1 MKEFKD
7 IRINKKNFKNSIMDL
22 SFFKINFMFFSNILK
37 KYKGNEY
44 VESLISQQIPLIF
57 LIKSDNNESILKSV
71 SDILELLKRKREE
84 KKSEEAKSESP
95 DLNIDKNTENISKFY
110 TKNIQNKIINNEYH
124 PTDLTYNY
132 EKKDDRILQVLES
145 IVVNIK
151 KNLKL
156 SKKSDTPSEQKLNKN
171 HKKSNQKEESPQ
183 KLKVLEKSSKL
194 TNKPKKIKIK
204 KEDKPKKQKSDNL
217 EESLVKKDELEE
229 DQQVLKTLSLKKIT
243 SQFEKINE
251 KIIKRNIQKAKISK
265 INYDFIF
272 KDRVLNKNI
281 YNKVNNTIFS
291 IINKNNKVK
300 HFSEVSKSM
309 VLLNKKFKTN
319 NIIKELQD
327 IITKNKTKQ
336 KHTQSNTSRSKF
348 SQKSIF
354 KNDLFH
360 KNEVEH
366 KNLLTSLASFYS
378 DIFKRSID
386 SLSFKNKIT
395 KNKLLNKYEKI
406 NLLKKNNY
414 IFDLNKK
421 IKKQNIFDLN
431 DEFIENSITKND
443 LFYKNN
449 FEHENLF
456 KTLASFY
463 SDISKRSVDSLSFK
477 NKITKN
483 KLLNKYEKINLLKKN
498 NYIFDLNKK
507 IKKQNAFDLNDE
519 FIENSMTKN
528 YLFYKNNFERENLF
542 KTLTSFYS
550 DIFKRSIDSLSYK
563 NKITK
568 NKFLNKYEKT
578 NLLKKNNYIFDLNK
592 RIKKQNIFDLNDE
605 FVENSI
611 ITNDL
616 LYKNNFERENLF
628 KTLTSFYSDISKCSI
643 DSLSFKNKI
652 TKNKL
657 LNKYE
662 KTNLLKKNNYIFD
675 LNKKIKKQN
684 IFDLNDEFIENSI
697 IKNDLFYKNNFER
710 ENLFKTL
717 VSFYSDISKRSVDS
731 LSFKNKIVKK
741 LKIFFQEKQSK
752 YLDKNNLISLNNI
765 VNKINKS
772 KILFNRF
779 KTQSNYSELN
789 LNTENLIET
798 EKNVKTHEDLFYNSH
813 FVYRTKGNI
822 EKMVENI
829 VDKRYKEKNDKNL
842 GKKPKK
848 EYYNDSNFEILKN
861 VQKQSKPQAAPGVTK
876 DEVNKIVK
884 SYVESIDLKKVSD
897 NAVLEVSNRINL
909 ERYRNGII

>member
-1 MKEFKD
+1 MKKFKD
-7 IRINKKNFKNSIMDL
+7 IRINKKNFKNNIMDL

-156 SKKSDTPSEQKLNKN
+156 SKKSDASSEQKLNKN
-171 HKKSNQKEESPQ
+171 YKKSNQKEESPQ

-265 INYDFIF
+265 INYDFIS
-272 KDRVLNKNI
+272 KDRVLSKNI

-327 IITKNKTKQ
+327 IITKNKIKQ
-336 KHTQSNTSRSKF
+336 KHTQSNTSRSQF
-348 SQKSIF
+348 SKKSIF
-354 KNDLFH
+354 KNDLLY
-360 KNEVEH
+360 KNEVKH
-366 KNLLTSLASFYS
+366 KNLLTSL
-378 DIFKRSID
+378 I
-386 SLSFKNKIT
+386 
-395 KNKLLNKYEKI
+395 
-406 NLLKKNNY
+406 
-414 IFDLNKK
+414 
-421 IKKQNIFDLN
+421 
-431 DEFIENSITKND
+431 
-443 LFYKNN
+443 
-449 FEHENLF
+449 
-456 KTLASFY
+456 SFY

-507 IKKQNAFDLNDE
+507 IKKQNIFNLND
-519 FIENSMTKN
+519 K
-528 YLFYKNNFERENLF
+528 
-542 KTLTSFYS
+542 
-550 DIFKRSIDSLSYK
+550 
-563 NKITK
+563 
-568 NKFLNKYEKT
+568 
-578 NLLKKNNYIFDLNK
+578 
-592 RIKKQNIFDLNDE
+592 
-605 FVENSI
+605 
-611 ITNDL
+611 
-616 LYKNNFERENLF
+616 
-628 KTLTSFYSDISKCSI
+628 
-643 DSLSFKNKI
+643 
-652 TKNKL
+652 
-657 LNKYE
+657 
-662 KTNLLKKNNYIFD
+662 
-675 LNKKIKKQN
+675 
-684 IFDLNDEFIENSI
+684 FIENSI

-717 VSFYSDISKRSVDS
+717 TSFYSDISKRSVDS
-731 LSFKNKIVKK
+731 LNFKNKIVKK
-741 LKIFFQEKQSK
+741 LKIFSQEKQNR

-765 VNKINKS
+765 SNKINKS

-789 LNTENLIET
+789 LNTENFIET
-798 EKNVKTHEDLFYNSH
+798 EKNVKKHEDLFYSSH

-829 VDKRYKEKNDKNL
+829 VDKRYKEKNSKNF
-842 GKKPKK
+842 GKKPSK
-848 EYYNDSNFEILKN
+848 EYYNDNLGILKN
-861 VQKQSKPQAAPGVTK
+861 IQKQPKPQAAPGVTK
-876 DEVNKIVK
+876 DEVNKIIK

>member
-7 IRINKKNFKNSIMDL
+7 IRINKKNFKNNIMNL

-156 SKKSDTPSEQKLNKN
+156 SKKADASSEQKLNKN
-171 HKKSNQKEESPQ
+171 HKKSNRKEESPQ

-194 TNKPKKIKIK
+194 TDKLKKIKIK
-204 KEDKPKKQKSDNL
+204 KENKPKEQKSDNL
-217 EESLVKKDELEE
+217 EKSLVKKDELEE

-265 INYDFIF
+265 INYDFIS
-272 KDRVLNKNI
+272 KDRVLSKNI

-327 IITKNKTKQ
+327 IITKNKIKQ

-360 KNEVEH
+360 KNEVKH
-366 KNLLTSLASFYS
+366 KNLLTSL
-378 DIFKRSID
+378 I
-386 SLSFKNKIT
+386 
-395 KNKLLNKYEKI
+395 
-406 NLLKKNNY
+406 
-414 IFDLNKK
+414 
-421 IKKQNIFDLN
+421 
-431 DEFIENSITKND
+431 
-443 LFYKNN
+443 
-449 FEHENLF
+449 
-456 KTLASFY
+456 SFY

-507 IKKQNAFDLNDE
+507 IKKQNIFNLNDEFVENSIIKNDLFYKNNFERENLFKTLTSFYSDISKRSIDSLSYKNKITKNKLLNKYEKTNLLKKNNYIFDLNKRIKKQNVFDLNDE
-519 FIENSMTKN
+519 FIENSIIKN
-528 YLFYKNNFERENLF
+528 DLFYKNSFGRENLF

-568 NKFLNKYEKT
+568 NKLLNKYEKT

-592 RIKKQNIFDLNDE
+592 R
-605 FVENSI
+605 
-611 ITNDL
+611 T
-616 LYKNNFERENLF
+616 
-628 KTLTSFYSDISKCSI
+628 
-643 DSLSFKNKI
+643 
-652 TKNKL
+652 
-657 LNKYE
+657 
-662 KTNLLKKNNYIFD
+662 
-675 LNKKIKKQN
+675 KKQN

-697 IKNDLFYKNNFER
+697 TKNDLFYKNNFER

-717 VSFYSDISKRSVDS
+717 TSFYSDISKRSVDS

-741 LKIFFQEKQSK
+741 LKIFSQEKQNR

-765 VNKINKS
+765 SNKINKS

-789 LNTENLIET
+789 LNMENFIET
-798 EKNVKTHEDLFYNSH
+798 EKNVKKHEDLFYSSH
-813 FVYRTKGNI
+813 FVYRTKENI
-822 EKMVENI
+822 EKIVENI
-829 VDKRYKEKNDKNL
+829 VDKRYKEKNDKNF
-842 GKKPKK
+842 GKKPSK
-848 EYYNDSNFEILKN
+848 EYYNDNLGILKN
-861 VQKQSKPQAAPGVTK
+861 VQKQPKPQAAPGVTK

>member
-156 SKKSDTPSEQKLNKN
+156 SKKADASSEQKLNKN

-265 INYDFIF
+265 INYDFIS
-272 KDRVLNKNI
+272 KDRVLSKNI

-327 IITKNKTKQ
+327 IITKNKIKQ

-360 KNEVEH
+360 KNEVKH
-366 KNLLTSLASFYS
+366 KNLLTS
-378 DIFKRSID
+378 SI
-386 SLSFKNKIT
+386 
-395 KNKLLNKYEKI
+395 
-406 NLLKKNNY
+406 
-414 IFDLNKK
+414 
-421 IKKQNIFDLN
+421 
-431 DEFIENSITKND
+431 
-443 LFYKNN
+443 
-449 FEHENLF
+449 
-456 KTLASFY
+456 SFY

-477 NKITKN
+477 N
-483 KLLNKYEKINLLKKN
+483 
-498 NYIFDLNKK
+498 
-507 IKKQNAFDLNDE
+507 
-519 FIENSMTKN
+519 
-528 YLFYKNNFERENLF
+528 R
-542 KTLTSFYS
+542 
-550 DIFKRSIDSLSYK
+550 
-563 NKITK
+563 
-568 NKFLNKYEKT
+568 
-578 NLLKKNNYIFDLNK
+578 
-592 RIKKQNIFDLNDE
+592 
-605 FVENSI
+605 
-611 ITNDL
+611 
-616 LYKNNFERENLF
+616 
-628 KTLTSFYSDISKCSI
+628 
-643 DSLSFKNKI
+643 I

-684 IFDLNDEFIENSI
+684 IFDLNDEFVENSI

-717 VSFYSDISKRSVDS
+717 TSFYSDISKRSVDS
-731 LSFKNKIVKK
+731 LNFKNKIVKK
-741 LKIFFQEKQSK
+741 LKIFSQEKQNR

-765 VNKINKS
+765 SNKINKS

-789 LNTENLIET
+789 LDTENLIET
-798 EKNVKTHEDLFYNSH
+798 EKNVKKHENLFYSSH
-813 FVYRTKGNI
+813 FVYRTKENI
-822 EKMVENI
+822 EKIVENI
-829 VDKRYKEKNDKNL
+829 VDKRYKEKNDKNF
-842 GKKPKK
+842 GKKPSK
-848 EYYNDSNFEILKN
+848 EYYNDNLGILKN
-861 VQKQSKPQAAPGVTK
+861 VQKQPKPQAAPGVTK

>member
-386 SLSFKNKIT
+386 SLS
-395 KNKLLNKYEKI
+395 
-406 NLLKKNNY
+406 
-414 IFDLNKK
+414 
-421 IKKQNIFDLN
+421 
-431 DEFIENSITKND
+431 
-443 LFYKNN
+443 
-449 FEHENLF
+449 
-456 KTLASFY
+456 
-463 SDISKRSVDSLSFK
+463 
-477 NKITKN
+477 
-483 KLLNKYEKINLLKKN
+483 
-498 NYIFDLNKK
+498 
-507 IKKQNAFDLNDE
+507 
-519 FIENSMTKN
+519 
-528 YLFYKNNFERENLF
+528 
-542 KTLTSFYS
+542 
-550 DIFKRSIDSLSYK
+550 YK

-592 RIKKQNIFDLNDE
+592 RTKKQNAFDLNDE

-611 ITNDL
+611 IKNDL
-616 LYKNNFERENLF
+616 FYKNNFERENLF
-628 KTLTSFYSDISKCSI
+628 KTLTSFYSDISKRSV

-652 TKNKL
+652 TKNKI

-684 IFDLNDEFIENSI
+684 IFDLNDEFVENSI

-717 VSFYSDISKRSVDS
+717 TSFYSDISKRSIDS
-731 LSFKNKIVKK
+731 LNFKKQIVKK
-741 LKIFFQEKQSK
+741 LKIFFQEKQNR
-752 YLDKNNLISLNNI
+752 YLNKDNSILLNNI
-765 VNKINKS
+765 ANKINKS

>member
-1 MKEFKD
+1 MKKFKD
-7 IRINKKNFKNSIMDL
+7 IRINKKNFKNNIMDL

-156 SKKSDTPSEQKLNKN
+156 SKKSDASSEQKLNKN
-171 HKKSNQKEESPQ
+171 YKKIDQKEESPQ

-265 INYDFIF
+265 INYDFIS
-272 KDRVLNKNI
+272 KDRVLSKNI

-327 IITKNKTKQ
+327 IITKNKIKQ
-336 KHTQSNTSRSKF
+336 KHTQSNTSRSQF
-348 SQKSIF
+348 SKKSIF
-354 KNDLFH
+354 KNDLLY
-360 KNEVEH
+360 KNEVKH
-366 KNLLTSLASFYS
+366 KNLLTSLISFYS
-378 DIFKRSID
+378 DISKRSVD

-395 KNKLLNKYEKI
+395 KNKILNKYEKI
-406 NLLKKNNY
+406 NLLNKNNY
-414 IFDLNKK
+414 IFNLNQK

-449 FEHENLF
+449 FE
-456 KTLASFY
+456 
-463 SDISKRSVDSLSFK
+463 
-477 NKITKN
+477 
-483 KLLNKYEKINLLKKN
+483 
-498 NYIFDLNKK
+498 
-507 IKKQNAFDLNDE
+507 
-519 FIENSMTKN
+519 
-528 YLFYKNNFERENLF
+528 
-542 KTLTSFYS
+542 
-550 DIFKRSIDSLSYK
+550 
-563 NKITK
+563 
-568 NKFLNKYEKT
+568 
-578 NLLKKNNYIFDLNK
+578 
-592 RIKKQNIFDLNDE
+592 
-605 FVENSI
+605 
-611 ITNDL
+611 
-616 LYKNNFERENLF
+616 RENLF
-628 KTLTSFYSDISKCSI
+628 KTLTSFYSDISK
-643 DSLSFKNKI
+643 
-652 TKNKL
+652 
-657 LNKYE
+657 
-662 KTNLLKKNNYIFD
+662 
-675 LNKKIKKQN
+675 
-684 IFDLNDEFIENSI
+684 
-697 IKNDLFYKNNFER
+697 
-710 ENLFKTL
+710 
-717 VSFYSDISKRSVDS
+717 RSVDS
-731 LSFKNKIVKK
+731 LNFKNKIVKK
-741 LKIFFQEKQSK
+741 LKIFSQEKQNR

-765 VNKINKS
+765 SNKINKS

-789 LNTENLIET
+789 LNTENFIET
-798 EKNVKTHEDLFYNSH
+798 EKNVKKHEDLFYSSH

-829 VDKRYKEKNDKNL
+829 VDKRYKEKNGKNL
-842 GKKPKK
+842 GKKPSK
-848 EYYNDSNFEILKN
+848 EYYNDNLGILKN
-861 VQKQSKPQAAPGVTK
+861 VQKQPKPQAAPGVTK

>member
-1 MKEFKD
+1 MKKFKD
-7 IRINKKNFKNSIMDL
+7 IRINKKNFKNNIMDL

-95 DLNIDKNTENISKFY
+95 DLNIDKNTENISEFY
-110 TKNIQNKIINNEYH
+110 TKNVQNKIINNEYH

-156 SKKSDTPSEQKLNKN
+156 SKKSDASSEQKLNKN
-171 HKKSNQKEESPQ
+171 YKKSNQKEESPQ
-183 KLKVLEKSSKL
+183 KIKVLEKSSKL
-194 TNKPKKIKIK
+194 TDKPKKIKIK

-265 INYDFIF
+265 INYDFIS
-272 KDRVLNKNI
+272 KDRVLSKNI

-291 IINKNNKVK
+291 IINKNNKIK

-319 NIIKELQD
+319 NIIKELKD
-327 IITKNKTKQ
+327 IITKNKIKQ
-336 KHTQSNTSRSKF
+336 KHTQSNTSRSQF
-348 SQKSIF
+348 SKKSIF
-354 KNDLFH
+354 KNDLLY
-360 KNEVEH
+360 KNEVKH
-366 KNLLTSLASFYS
+366 KNLLTSLISFYS
-378 DIFKRSID
+378 DISKRSVD
-386 SLSFKNKIT
+386 SLSSKNKIT
-395 KNKLLNKYEKI
+395 KNKLLNKYEKT
-406 NLLKKNNY
+406 NLLNKNNY
-414 IFDLNKK
+414 IFNLNQK

-449 FEHENLF
+449 FE
-456 KTLASFY
+456 
-463 SDISKRSVDSLSFK
+463 
-477 NKITKN
+477 
-483 KLLNKYEKINLLKKN
+483 
-498 NYIFDLNKK
+498 
-507 IKKQNAFDLNDE
+507 
-519 FIENSMTKN
+519 
-528 YLFYKNNFERENLF
+528 RENLF

-550 DIFKRSIDSLSYK
+550 DISKCSIDSLSFK

-605 FVENSI
+605 FIENSI
-611 ITNDL
+611 IKNDL
-616 LYKNNFERENLF
+616 FYKNNFEHENLF
-628 KTLTSFYSDISKCSI
+628 KTLASFYSDISKRSV
-643 DSLSFKNKI
+643 DSLSFKNRI

-657 LNKYE
+657 LDKYE
-662 KTNLLKKNNYIFD
+662 KNNLLKKNNYIFN

-684 IFDLNDEFIENSI
+684 VFDLNDEFIENSI
-697 IKNDLFYKNNFER
+697 IKNDLFYKNNFEH

-717 VSFYSDISKRSVDS
+717 ASFYSDISKRSVNSLSFKNKITKNKILNKYEKINLLKKNNYIFNLNKKIKKQNIFNLNDEFVENSIITNDLLYKNNFEHENLFTTLTSFYSDISKRSVDS
-731 LSFKNKIVKK
+731 LNFKNKIVKK
-741 LKIFFQEKQSK
+741 LKIFSQEKQNR

-765 VNKINKS
+765 SNKINKS

-798 EKNVKTHEDLFYNSH
+798 EKNVKKHEDLFYSSH
-813 FVYRTKGNI
+813 FVYRTKENI
-822 EKMVENI
+822 EKIVENI
-829 VDKRYKEKNDKNL
+829 VDKRYKEKNGKNL
-842 GKKPKK
+842 GKKPSK
-848 EYYNDSNFEILKN
+848 EYHNDNNFEVLKN
-861 VQKQSKPQAAPGVTK
+861 IQKQPKPQPAPGVTK

>member
-1 MKEFKD
+1 MKKFKD
-7 IRINKKNFKNSIMDL
+7 IRINKKNFKNNIMDL

-156 SKKSDTPSEQKLNKN
+156 SKKSDASSEQKLNKN
-171 HKKSNQKEESPQ
+171 YKKSNQKEESPQ

-265 INYDFIF
+265 INYDFIS
-272 KDRVLNKNI
+272 KDRVLSKNI

-327 IITKNKTKQ
+327 IITKNKIKQ
-336 KHTQSNTSRSKF
+336 KHTQSNTSRSQF
-348 SQKSIF
+348 SKKSIF
-354 KNDLFH
+354 KNDLLY
-360 KNEVEH
+360 KNEVKH
-366 KNLLTSLASFYS
+366 KNLLTSL
-378 DIFKRSID
+378 I
-386 SLSFKNKIT
+386 
-395 KNKLLNKYEKI
+395 
-406 NLLKKNNY
+406 
-414 IFDLNKK
+414 
-421 IKKQNIFDLN
+421 
-431 DEFIENSITKND
+431 
-443 LFYKNN
+443 
-449 FEHENLF
+449 
-456 KTLASFY
+456 SFY

-498 NYIFDLNKK
+498 NYIFNLNKK
-507 IKKQNAFDLNDE
+507 IKKQN
-519 FIENSMTKN
+519 
-528 YLFYKNNFERENLF
+528 
-542 KTLTSFYS
+542 
-550 DIFKRSIDSLSYK
+550 
-563 NKITK
+563 
-568 NKFLNKYEKT
+568 
-578 NLLKKNNYIFDLNK
+578 
-592 RIKKQNIFDLNDE
+592 
-605 FVENSI
+605 V
-611 ITNDL
+611 
-616 LYKNNFERENLF
+616 
-628 KTLTSFYSDISKCSI
+628 
-643 DSLSFKNKI
+643 
-652 TKNKL
+652 
-657 LNKYE
+657 
-662 KTNLLKKNNYIFD
+662 
-675 LNKKIKKQN
+675 
-684 IFDLNDEFIENSI
+684 FDLNDEFIENSI

-717 VSFYSDISKRSVDS
+717 TSFYSDISKRSVDS
-731 LSFKNKIVKK
+731 LNFKNKIVKK
-741 LKIFFQEKQSK
+741 LKIFSQEKQNR

-765 VNKINKS
+765 SNKINKS

-789 LNTENLIET
+789 LNTENFIET
-798 EKNVKTHEDLFYNSH
+798 EKNVKKHEDLFYSSH

-829 VDKRYKEKNDKNL
+829 VDKRYKEKNSKNF
-842 GKKPKK
+842 GKKPSK
-848 EYYNDSNFEILKN
+848 EYYNDNLGILKN
-861 VQKQSKPQAAPGVTK
+861 IQKQPKPQAAPGVTK
-876 DEVNKIVK
+876 DEVNKIIK